1 LKTRS
6 QSKARPVIRRLNAN
20 QVEAFDAI
28 VATGSITSAAKR
40 LNISQPGV
48 SRRLADLERA
58 VGFSLFAR
66 DKKRLTITP
75 EGQIFYH
82 EVNQSFVG
90 LNRLAQAANEIR
102 QLRRGH
108 ISLWVMPALC
118 FSIIPRGLKLFLD
131 DNPALK
137 VTFQAHS
144 SQRIVEG
151 IAAQNVDI
159 GVAQTPAD
167 YPGIRI
173 ISSYS
178 SQCVCVIPKNHRF
191 AEKEKIGPRDLKGE
205 GLVALPPNS
214 MAGQALGRA
223 LARAGI
229 SIVPKIEA
237 LTSFAACAMVVEG
250 TGVAVVD
257 PFTAASFA
265 NHDIAIRPFS
275 PGIGFNFQLV
285 QPRDRIPSRAT
296 QSLIEYLA
304 ETIETHPLVRREAL

>member
-1 LKTRS
+1 MKARNT
-6 QSKARPVIRRLNAN
+6 SKARPVVRRLNAN

-28 VATGSITSAAKR
+28 VATGSITGAAKR

-66 DKKRLTITP
+66 DRKRLTITP
-75 EGQIFYH
+75 EGQIFYQ

-90 LNRLAQAANEIR
+90 LNRLAQAADEIR

-118 FSIIPRGLKLFLD
+118 FSIVPRGLKLFLD

-151 IAAQNVDI
+151 IATQNVDI
-159 GVAQTPAD
+159 GVAQTPVD
-167 YPGIRI
+167 YPGIRV

-178 SQCVCVIPKNHRF
+178 SQCVCVFPKGHHF
-191 AEKEKIGPRDLKGE
+191 ASKDRIVPRDLKE
-205 GLVALPPNS
+205 EALVALPQNS
-214 MAGQALGRA
+214 MAGEALGRA
-223 LARAGI
+223 LTRAGI
-229 SIVPKIEA
+229 SIVPKIET

-257 PFTAASFA
+257 PFTAASFT

-275 PGIGFNFQLV
+275 PGIAFNFQLV
-285 QPRDRIPSRAT
+285 QPRDKMSSQAT
-296 QSLIEYLA
+296 QSLIAYLA
-304 ETIETHPLVRREAL
+304 ETIETHPLVRREAP